1 MTADIL
7 DDASEHE
14 QELRDDAINEVR
26 RRIEIEQ
33 ATRYDVCQWCGEPT
47 LGGDRYCSHGKGSC
61 AEDAAKHA
69 RMTSAAYRRG
79 K

>member
-7 DDASEHE
+7 DAASEHE

-26 RRIEIEQ
+26 RRIEIDQ
-33 ATRYDVCQWCGEPT
+33 ATRYDKCQWCGDPT

>member
-1 MTADIL
+1 MHADIL

-14 QELRDDAINEVR
+14 QEMRDDAINEVR
-26 RRIEIEQ
+26 RRIEIERS
-33 ATRYDVCQWCGEPT
+33 TYYDVCQWCGDVT
-47 LGGDRYCSHGKGSC
+47 FGGDKYCSHGKGSC

-79 K
+79 Q